1 MKRRLVL
8 WVLGVA
14 LSTLP
19 GGPVAAQPPAG
30 PRIVAIGD
38 IHGAIEPL
46 RALLQQAGLTDAEDR
61 WVGGTSILVQTGDLL
76 DRGADVR
83 AVVALIAQLQPEA
96 EAAGGRVISLLG
108 NHEGMNLARVY
119 RDVGP
124 EAYSRFVDKDS
135 EKRRKRAYADWQRL
149 IRARAARRGV
159 RPKFTPE
166 IREAWLESH
175 PLGSIEYRAA
185 LEPDGEM
192 GAWLRR
198 RDTVVQ
204 VGDTIFLHGGI
215 GPELEERSLDEINRL
230 VAGEIT
236 EYDRLRRKLEEAHA
250 LLPFFDR
257 SESLAVLGEPAEGD
271 ESAPPA
277 PAVETEARTYF
288 RGLVDSWMFRAGGP
302 LWFRGYAQWS
312 DEELAPLV
320 ERLLAAHGARRIV
333 AGHTPSESA
342 RIVRRLDDRVI
353 LIDTGMYW
361 STEGNGAASALEIV
375 SDRIREIY
383 LGETEASQAPAE
395 AAGALLNRAELL
407 AALGPSAA
415 EPAASDREPAAPDA
429 EPAALG
435 AEEIPSRVLLGPDG
449 APLPFTSDQEILDF
463 LVNAEIV
470 EWAYT
475 GEGVTRPR
483 RVVLEKDGLRLQA
496 IFHDVHTVKER
507 VRLPN
512 RGILLNY
519 KDSYTSQVA
528 GYRVAMLL
536 GLDNVPPAVIR
547 DWGRERGSA
556 ALWIEGAETE
566 GARLAKGEDPPFP
579 LVYQHRFFD
588 LRVFDNL
595 INNTD
600 RNQGNLLF
608 DSPGKLWFVDH
619 TRSFGS
625 SRNLPDPD
633 LVTHCS
639 RPLWA
644 TLRALDPAAV
654 DAQLSDL
661 LSKPERRALFERRD
675 RIVAL
680 LEKRIERLG
689 EDQVLFTT
697 GDPSWS
703 IHVTTQP

>member
-1 MKRRLVL
+1 VIWRDPLRRAVL
-8 WVLGVA
+8 WALTVA
-14 LSTLP
+14 LAAFLGQP
-19 GGPVAAQPPAG
+19 LAAQSAAV

-38 IHGAIEPL
+38 IHGAIGPL
-46 RALLQQAGLTDAEDR
+46 RDLLQQTGLTDAEDR

-83 AVVALIAQLQPEA
+83 AVVALLARLQPEA
-96 EAAGGRVISLLG
+96 RAAGGQVISLLG

-124 EAYSRFVDKDS
+124 EAYSRFIDEKS

-149 IRARAARRGV
+149 IRNRAALRGG
-159 RPKFTPE
+159 RPQFTPE
-166 IREAWLESH
+166 IREAWFEAH
-175 PLGSIEYRAA
+175 PLGSLEYRAA
-185 LEPDGEM
+185 LEPNGEM
-192 GAWLRR
+192 GAWLRN

-215 GPELEERSLDEINRL
+215 GPELEDRSLDEINRL
-230 VAGEIT
+230 IAEEIA
-236 EYDRLRRKLEEAHA
+236 EIDRLRGELEEEHA
-250 LLPFFDR
+250 LLPYFDR
-257 SESLAVLGEPAEGD
+257 GESLAVLGSAPEGD
-271 ESAPPA
+271 TEPPA
-277 PAVETEARTYF
+277 PATAAAELEAEARDTF
-288 RGLVDSWMFRAGGP
+288 RGLTDSWMFRAGGP

-312 DEELAPLV
+312 DEELAPLI
-320 ERLLAAHGARRIV
+320 ERVLAAHGARRIV

-342 RIVRRLDDRVI
+342 RIVRRLEDRVV

-361 STEGNGAASALEIV
+361 STGGNGAASALEIV
-375 SDRIREIY
+375 GDRIREVY
-383 LGETEASQAPAE
+383 LGATAASEAPAE
-395 AAGALLNRAELL
+395 PAGALLSRAELL
-407 AALGPSAA
+407 AAYGPS
-415 EPAASDREPAAPDA
+415 ETAPTPGGSQ
-429 EPAALG
+429 ETP
-435 AEEIPSRVLLGPDG
+435 PRVLLGPDG

-463 LVNAEIV
+463 LSSAEIV
-470 EWAYT
+470 EWAYV

-483 RVVLEKDGLRLQA
+483 RIVLEKDGFRLRG

-507 VRLPN
+507 VRLPS

-536 GLDNVPPAVIR
+536 GLDNVPPAVAR
-547 DWGRERGSA
+547 DWGREHGSA
-556 ALWIEGAETE
+556 ALWIEGAQTE
-566 GARLAKGEDPPFP
+566 GERLAKGEDPPFP

-600 RNQGNLLF
+600 RNQGNLVF
-608 DSPGKLWFVDH
+608 DAAGKLWFIDH
-619 TRSFGS
+619 TRAFGS
-625 SRNLPDPD
+625 SKQLPDPD

-639 RPLWA
+639 RPLWDA
-644 TLRALDPAAV
+644 LRALDPAAV
-654 DAQLSDL
+654 DEQLSEL
-661 LSKPERRALFERRD
+661 LSRSERRALFERRD

-689 EDQVLFTT
+689 EGQVLFTT
-697 GDPSWS
+697 GDPFWS
-703 IHVTTQP
+703 VHVTTQP